1 MTTTRPKCASPKC
14 TNRAHTT
21 YTRYCAKH
29 AYATGEL
36 NRRVDAAMARQ
47 RLQRIIDAG
56 GTITG
61 VSKATGVDRV
71 PLKLLLSGKSK
82 TIQQSTHRKIMS
94 VTPGQTIAYVPAWQ
108 ITRRIRALRAAGWQ
122 MQELVERTGLDKS
135 ALTMISTGRR
145 ETVRRSTAIRIRDA
159 YTQLANHPV
168 RPPTQWVARQ
178 HWAKPMEW
186 DDIDDPDEQRDGLA
200 LGRLNPT
207 FVTANRVKPDDA
219 LHAKLADLHA
229 HYGTQ
234 KSLADALGYHP
245 SSIAHHMNR
254 ESKTIDVDVYV
265 HIMNHQ
271 PQPEQEDAA

>member
-1 MTTTRPKCASPKC
+1 MTNTRPKCASPKC
-14 TNRAHTT
+14 TNLAHTT
-21 YTRYCAKH
+21 YTRYCRKH

-36 NRRVDAAMARQ
+36 SRRVDAAMARQ
-47 RLQRIIDAG
+47 RLQRIINAG

-94 VTPGQTIAYVPAWQ
+94 VTTGQTIAYVPAWQ

-122 MQELVERTGLDKS
+122 MQELVERTGLEKS
-135 ALTMISTGRR
+135 ALTAISAGRR
-145 ETVRRSTAIRIRDA
+145 DVIRRSTAIVIRDA
-159 YTQLANHPV
+159 YAELAAQPV
-168 RPPTQWVARQ
+168 RPPTPWVARQ

-186 DDIDDPDEQRDGLA
+186 DNIDDPDEHRDGIA
-200 LGRLNPT
+200 LGRLNPA
-207 FVTANRVKPDDA
+207 FVTANRVKPDEA

-254 ESKTIDVDVYV
+254 ESKTIDVDLYV

-271 PQPEQEDAA
+271 PDQKEHAA

>member
-14 TNRAHTT
+14 TNLAHTT

-36 NRRVDAAMARQ
+36 RHRVDAAMARQ
-47 RLQRIIDAG
+47 RLQKIINAG

-94 VTPGQTIAYVPAWQ
+94 VSPGQTIAYAPAWQ

-122 MQELVERTGLDKS
+122 MQELVERTGLEKS
-135 ALTMISTGRR
+135 ALTAISAGRR
-145 ETVRRSTAIRIRDA
+145 DVVRRSTAVVIRDA
-159 YTQLANHPV
+159 YKEMSTHPV

-186 DDIDDPDEQRDGLA
+186 DDIDDPNEQRDGVA
-200 LGRLNPT
+200 LGRWNPT
-207 FVTANRVKPDDA
+207 FVTASRVKPDEA

-234 KSLADALGYHP
+234 KNLAHALGYHP

-254 ESKTIDVDVYV
+254 ESKTIDVGLYV

-271 PQPEQEDAA
+271 PDQKEHAA

>member
-29 AYATGEL
+29 AYMHGEL
-36 NRRVDAAMARQ
+36 KRRVDSTMARQ
-47 RLQRIIDAG
+47 RIQRIINAG

-61 VSKATGVDRV
+61 IAKATGLSHTN
-71 PLKLLLSGKSK
+71 LKHLMAGEYP
-82 TIQQSTHRKIMS
+82 TIQQSTHRKLMS

-122 MQELVERTGLDKS
+122 IQELTEATGLEKS
-135 ALTMISTGRR
+135 ALTAISAGRR
-145 ETVRRSTAIRIRDA
+145 DVIRRSTAIVIRDA
-159 YTQLANHPV
+159 YAELSTQPV

-186 DDIDDPDEQRDGLA
+186 DNIDDPDEHRDGIA

-207 FVTANRVKPDDA
+207 FVTASRVKPDDA
-219 LHAKLADLHA
+219 LHAKLDALHA

-234 KSLADALGYHP
+234 KNLANALGYHP

>member
-1 MTTTRPKCASPKC
+1 MTNTRPKCASPKC
-14 TNRAHTT
+14 TNLAHTT
-21 YTRYCAKH
+21 YTRYCRKH

-36 NRRVDAAMARQ
+36 SRRVDAAMARQ
-47 RLQRIIDAG
+47 RLQRIINAG

-94 VTPGQTIAYVPAWQ
+94 VTTGQTIAYVPAWQ

-122 MQELVERTGLDKS
+122 MQELVERTGLEKS
-135 ALTMISTGRR
+135 ALTAISAGRR
-145 ETVRRSTAIRIRDA
+145 DVIRRSTAIVIRDA
-159 YTQLANHPV
+159 YTQLAAQPV
-168 RPPTQWVARQ
+168 RPPTPWVSRQ

-186 DDIDDPDEQRDGLA
+186 DNIDDPNEQRDGIA
-200 LGRLNPT
+200 LGRLNPE
-207 FVTANRVKPDDA
+207 FVTANRVKPDEA

-234 KSLADALGYHP
+234 KNLADALDVHP
-245 SSIAHHMNR
+245 SSIAHHMNH
-254 ESKTIDVDVYV
+254 ESKTIDVGLYV

-271 PQPEQEDAA
+271 PDQKETAA